1 MPRSSDV
8 LKGET
13 FTFRLEP
20 ALKAALTRS
29 AEKERVHPG
38 ELLRNLVRA
47 HLADRE
53 RRAFEAEARR
63 QSLAIASRAGQ
74 SDSDETQVMQE
85 IESELDADDFG
96 SAWKA

>member
-1 MPRSSDV
+1 MRRSPDA

-29 AEKERVHPG
+29 AEEDQVQPA
-38 ELLRNLVRA
+38 ELLRELVRA

-63 QSLAIASRAGQ
+63 QSLAIAARAGEPG
-74 SDSDETQVMQE
+74 SDDAQVMRE
-85 IESELDADDFG
+85 IAGQLDGDDFG

>member
-1 MPRSSDV
+1 MARSSDA

-20 ALKAALTRS
+20 ALKAALARS
-29 AEKERVHPG
+29 AKEERLQPA
-38 ELLRNLVRA
+38 ELLRELVRA

-63 QSLAIASRAGQ
+63 QSLAIAARAGQ
-74 SDSDETQVMQE
+74 PDSDDAQVMRE
-85 IESELDADDFG
+85 IEGRLDADDFG

>member
-1 MPRSSDV
+1 MPPSSDAP
-8 LKGET
+8 KGET

-29 AEKERVHPG
+29 ADEARVQPA
-38 ELLRNLVRA
+38 ELLRELLRA

-63 QSLAIASRAGQ
+63 QSLAIAASAGE
-74 SDSDETQVMQE
+74 SDGDEAQVMRE
-85 IESELDADDFG
+85 IESQLDAEAFTA
-96 SAWKA
+96 AWKA